1 MEQPNCTYKYRQTEV
16 MKKQFVCSFIFDWN
30 TFHVLINWNSGVH
43 AQQCDILWFRVASSD
58 AFILAIDKKIAMCLW
73 VCFIANISICRV
85 MVFEEE
91 SAKILQYYFVSYFP
105 PEVVM
110 DIYPCR
116 SRTPAAH
123 LLTFVLCAQLE
134 GDWKTCLFFRKK

>member
-1 MEQPNCTYKYRQTEV
+1 
-16 MKKQFVCSFIFDWN
+16 
-30 TFHVLINWNSGVH
+30 
-43 AQQCDILWFRVASSD
+43 
-58 AFILAIDKKIAMCLW
+58 
-73 VCFIANISICRV
+73 

-91 SAKILQYYFVSYFP
+91 SAKNLQYYFVSYFP

-134 GDWKTCLFFRKK
+134 GDWKTCLFSVRIRLTTWHHIVKATSEY